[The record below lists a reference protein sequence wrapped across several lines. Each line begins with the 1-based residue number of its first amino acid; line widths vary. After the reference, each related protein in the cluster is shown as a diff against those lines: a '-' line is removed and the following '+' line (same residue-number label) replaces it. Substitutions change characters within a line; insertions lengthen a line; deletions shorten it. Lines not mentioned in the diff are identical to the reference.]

1 LEGRERARLFC
12 ALRLPDTA
20 LDLLSAWQERHLGE
34 GRIVPRAHLHLTL
47 AFLGHRPISELDGIS
62 AALRDAASAA
72 RPLVEFMIRRIVE
85 SRDRGTIEGQTAA
98 VAAALPIVEALEDP
112 VRQREYA
119 HLLAELAG
127 VAETSVLLSLERSMA
142 GRPVDVAKAVR
153 RGSVQER
160 VEREMLKLLVRDA
173 AGTRPLA
180 QRLDADHFRS
190 STNRKVFES
199 LVSTAGDVSAI
210 VAGTQD
216 ERLIGQLTSL
226 AVEPLEG
233 DPTREYAEGVWARLH
248 AFHLKRRSDELR
260 AKLQRLNP
268 VTDEGYDE
276 LFQRLVSLDGEL
288 RRLREGHPGGLVT
301 S

>member
-1 LEGRERARLFC
+1 
-12 ALRLPDTA
+12 
-20 LDLLSAWQERHLGE
+20 
-34 GRIVPRAHLHLTL
+34 
-47 AFLGHRPISELDGIS
+47 
-62 AALRDAASAA
+62 
-72 RPLVEFMIRRIVE
+72 VE

-98 VAAALPIVEALEDP
+98 VSAALPIVEALEDP

-119 HLLAELAG
+119 HLVAELSG

-142 GRPVDVAKAVR
+142 GRPIDVAKAVR

-160 VEREMLKLLVRDA
+160 VEREMLKLLVRDPA
-173 AGTRPLA
+173 ANARLA
-180 QRLDADHFRS
+180 EQLDAEHFRAS
-190 STNRKVFES
+190 GNRKVFEALRTS
-199 LVSTAGDVSAI
+199 RGDVAAL
-210 VAGTQD
+210 VAATQD

-233 DPTREYAEGVWARLH
+233 DPTPEYAEGVWARLH